1 MLFLEKNLSSKSQ
14 IKYSYKNRIIL
25 IYDINIPRIKYTI
38 KNHCSQF
45 LHYFYLFINFVFFI
59 LHFCSQMWRCVI
71 LWRTCSKLKSTEE
84 FVILS
89 DYETNLRSEK
99 RADVASNNF
108 FFSLA
113 IFQLKFVPFIVRQY
127 IIFTKIRKNLL
138 FNTIF
143 FFLINLI
150 CDAYLL

>member
-1 MLFLEKNLSSKSQ
+1 M
-14 IKYSYKNRIIL
+14 
-25 IYDINIPRIKYTI
+25 
-38 KNHCSQF
+38 
-45 LHYFYLFINFVFFI
+45 
-59 LHFCSQMWRCVI
+59 
-71 LWRTCSKLKSTEE
+71 
-84 FVILS
+84 ILS